1 MRPRRGVFWP
11 LLLIAL
17 GLIFLLQNFGFIAG
31 VSWLAIASLW
41 PLLLVLI
48 GLDIAFAHRWPVPT
62 LVAEVLVIAAGLA
75 LVAYSP
81 NLAPGILVFGNGD
94 GSGETDVSAPR
105 GDATLVRVV
114 FVVLGFFG
122 GIGLLA
128 YIVLLILMPLPGRP
142 APFTST
148 TPPAAPAD
156 ATTASTVAPVDPAIH
171 AAEAERRRMAV
182 GYLLIGLGVVFL
194 LSNAGVF
201 RFAQLQLLWP
211 LVLIGIGAL
220 FLLQRVRS

>member
-1 MRPRRGVFWP
+1 VPVPSRLERSNANRV
-11 LLLIAL
+11 
-17 GLIFLLQNFGFIAG
+17 IAG
-31 VSWLAIASLW
+31 VCGGIAEYLA
-41 PLLLVLI
+41 V
-48 GLDIAFAHRWPVPT
+48 
-62 LVAEVLVIAAGLA
+62 
-75 LVAYSP
+75 
-81 NLAPGILVFGNGD
+81 
-94 GSGETDVSAPR
+94 
-105 GDATLVRVV
+105 DATLVRVV

-156 ATTASTVAPVDPAIH
+156 ATAASSVAPVDPAIH